1 MPAAPQPGVG
11 QQYILAAAPPSSMHS
26 QKPGQP
32 QMMTTVS
39 SASTHPT
46 TAAVA
51 SSRQLTQ
58 PMQSSAAFAMPASG
72 VGAQT
77 TMSAG
82 APGATYL
89 LAANPMT
96 GNLQMATT
104 QPMVSAGGIKSEPG
118 KAPQQPQVQPQQQ
131 AAGQPGQPNQQSQ
144 QPQMMLPQG
153 MTYVNPQAAGQLAGQ
168 QVAFQGGQ
176 IIVRAAAP
184 QDGSQVLYCLYKL
197 LSKSNE
203 SLVQFFFHFPA
214 GHV

>member
-58 PMQSSAAFAMPASG
+58 PMQSSAAFAMPSG

-118 KAPQQPQVQPQQQ
+118 KAPQQPQVPQQQ
-131 AAGQPGQPNQQSQ
+131 AAGQPGQPSQQSQ

-184 QDGSQVLYCLYKL
+184 QDGSQVLN
-197 LSKSNE
+197 S
-203 SLVQFFFHFPA
+203 HF
-214 GHV
+214 G

>member
-1 MPAAPQPGVG
+1 
-11 QQYILAAAPPSSMHS
+11 
-26 QKPGQP
+26 
-32 QMMTTVS
+32 MMTTVS

-58 PMQSSAAFAMPASG
+58 PMQSSAAFAMPG
-72 VGAQT
+72 VGGAQT
-77 TMSAG
+77 TMSAPG

-104 QPMVSAGGIKSEPG
+104 QPAMVSAGGIKSEPG
-118 KAPQQPQVQPQQQ
+118 KAPQQQPQVQPQQQ
-131 AAGQPGQPNQQSQ
+131 AAGQPGQPSQQSQ

-184 QDGSQVLYCLYKL
+184 QDGSQVLNSHLR
-197 LSKSNE
+197 
-203 SLVQFFFHFPA
+203 
-214 GHV
+214 

>member
-1 MPAAPQPGVG
+1 
-11 QQYILAAAPPSSMHS
+11 
-26 QKPGQP
+26 
-32 QMMTTVS
+32 MMTTVS

-58 PMQSSAAFAMPASG
+58 PMQSSAAFAMPG
-72 VGAQT
+72 VGGAQT
-77 TMSAG
+77 TMSAPG
-82 APGATYL
+82 AAPGATYL

-104 QPMVSAGGIKSEPG
+104 QPAMVSAGGIKSEPG
-118 KAPQQPQVQPQQQ
+118 KAPQQPQQVQPQQQ
-131 AAGQPGQPNQQSQ
+131 AAGQPGQPSQQSQ

-184 QDGSQVLYCLYKL
+184 QDGSQVL
-197 LSKSNE
+197 N
-203 SLVQFFFHFPA
+203 SL
-214 GHV
+214 